1 MNAMTI
7 SSYKNLFTGVVG
19 AVFIA
24 LGTTATSP
32 SYATTISGNSTFGD
46 TMAGMSVTAD
56 FVGGGSQTV
65 TWGVTGS
72 QAGGAFGT
80 GWLLTETGDTFSQP
94 WTFSNSGQSITSL
107 VINAIPGNTAFD
119 TIDTLVEPPNTP
131 GSGRGIS
138 FYVLSGLA
146 PASFAYSDPIDVS
159 QGDLFGTLS
168 LNYSQ
173 GFTGKLTFLA
183 TTDSGTPDNPVATPV
198 PEPSRML
205 TVVIG
210 AFGAV
215 LLLLRRHKP

>member
-1 MNAMTI
+1 MNAMAT
-7 SSYKNLFTGVVG
+7 SFLRNLSTSIIG

-24 LGTTATSP
+24 LGTTAISP
-32 SYATTISGNSTFGD
+32 SHATTISDNSTFGN

-80 GWLLTETGDTFSQP
+80 DWSLTEIGDTFSQP

-107 VINAIPGNTAFD
+107 VINAIPGNTTFD

-138 FYVLSGLA
+138 FYVLAGLA
-146 PASFAYSDPIDVS
+146 PASFAYSNPIDIS

-168 LNYSQ
+168 LSYSQ
-173 GFTGKLTFLA
+173 GFTGKLNFLA
-183 TTDSGTPDNPVATPV
+183 TTDSGTPDDPVTAAV
-198 PEPSRML
+198 PEPSSMS
-205 TVVIG
+205 TVVVG
-210 AFGAV
+210 AFGTG
-215 LLLLRRHKP
+215 LLLLRRHKH